1 MSAVTRPS
9 NPLSELIGWL
19 EGDTTSSKSFGLMP
33 HVRIEDFTENG
44 EYVLRAEMPGIDPE
58 KDVQVQVDGN
68 VLTIRG
74 ERTEEEKSK
83 NRHEF
88 HYGSFSRAITLPSG
102 ARADEVRASYSDR
115 RASRLRVPIE
125 GRRAEPRTIP
135 IQRTEA

>member
-1 MSAVTRPS
+1 MSTVTRLPS
-9 NPLSELIGWL
+9 NPLAELLGWL

-102 ARADEVRASYSDR
+102 AKADEVKASYADGVLE
-115 RASRLRVPIE
+115 LRVPIE
-125 GRRAEPRTIP
+125 GTNAEPRMIP